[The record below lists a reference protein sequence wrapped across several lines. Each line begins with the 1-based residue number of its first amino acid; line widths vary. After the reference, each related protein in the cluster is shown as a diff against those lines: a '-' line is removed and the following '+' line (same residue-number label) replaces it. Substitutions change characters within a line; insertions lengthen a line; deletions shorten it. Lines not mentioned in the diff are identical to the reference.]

1 MSTRIALPL
10 SGLLIDC
17 LSQVLTPVI
26 LQSFTDPHSGAD
38 LSMILDIFP
47 FKDSLACG
55 FTGQCFMYYARMT
68 GQPARGPIAQTVNW
82 GFFFYFYK
90 S

>member
-17 LSQVLTPVI
+17 LSQVLTPV
-26 LQSFTDPHSGAD
+26 SGAD

-47 FKDSLACG
+47 FKGSLACG

-68 GQPARGPIAQTVNW
+68 GQPARGPIAQMVNW
-82 GFFFYFYK
+82 GFLFFNK